1 MIINQITVFIQLERG
16 IFLLLLLGLNVE
28 IILSIVIRIKLNELD
43 IIQIIENFRC
53 LMKLDFLILVHEL
66 DQLMLVK

>member
-43 IIQIIENFRC
+43 IIQIIENFLC